1 MNNITI
7 IIATRHRAGKLRRC
21 LASIPLEPWIKVIV
35 GCDGDPGM
43 AVALLVSKSPY
54 RPVDL
59 VIASREHIGS
69 IAMRN
74 LMAPMAGDG
83 LLQLCDDM
91 DFQPG
96 ALQIALDSFNR
107 HFPDDDGVLGIHQE
121 GINSYHPTGVF
132 LMGQRFL
139 QRYPGKQLMFPG
151 YRHYGAQEIHR
162 LADSLGRFAFEPEAA
177 VYHHHPGA
185 HKDQADQTHQE
196 SQMCKEQDQVLSLE
210 RQREGKI
217 WGQPET
223 PKTKGVKK
231 PPLDRAIKPEETETR

>member
-1 MNNITI
+1 MDSITVI
-7 IIATRHRAGKLRRC
+7 IPTRNRAGKLRRC
-21 LASIPLEPWIKVIV
+21 LEAIPLEPWIKVIV

-43 AVALLVSKSPY
+43 AIALLVSKSPY

-59 VIASREHIGS
+59 VVTSRKQIGS

-74 LMAPMAGDG
+74 LLAPMAEDG

-91 DFQPG
+91 DLQPG
-96 ALQIALDSFNR
+96 AIEKALDSFNR

-121 GINSYHPTGVF
+121 GINSYHPTGVY

-139 QRYPGKQLMFPG
+139 QRYPSKQILFPG
-151 YRHYGAQEIHR
+151 YRHFGAQEIHR
-162 LADSLGRFAFEPEAA
+162 LAESLGKFHLEREAA

-185 HKDQADQTHQE
+185 HKSEADSTHQE
-196 SQMCKEQDQVLSLE
+196 SQMCKEQDRELSLE

-223 PKTKGVKK
+223 LKVKDLK
-231 PPLDRAIKPEETETR
+231 RPPRDRAIKPEETETR

>member
-1 MNNITI
+1 MDNITI
-7 IIATRHRAGKLRRC
+7 IIATRNRAGKLRRC

-54 RPVDL
+54 RPVDR
-59 VIASREHIGS
+59 VISSRGHIGS

-91 DFQPG
+91 DVQPG
-96 ALQIALDSFNR
+96 AIEKALDSFNR

-139 QRYPGKQLMFPG
+139 QRYPGKRILCPD

-185 HKDQADQTHQE
+185 HKDQVDQTHQE

-210 RQREGKI
+210 RQRGCKI
-217 WGQPET
+217 WGQPESS
-223 PKTKGVKK
+223 KTKGVKK